1 MQIVHCAACA
11 KPPRV
16 ARMTRPVL
24 ALCAVLLAGIAH
36 AETFHGTLLPV
47 PAKGTL
53 DTATGFG
60 TLTAKKWVVTLN
72 PSSNGIAPQLEPVY
86 VFFGDVDRLAVPVGG
101 FRALRNGRLFKY
113 RKPDETR
120 GVRAMDLKAQR
131 DGRWL
136 VKLQIVGVDLST
148 LLLNP
153 TVCQSLAIVV
163 GDDDA
168 FEGLALE
175 RLGGRDGTRVK
186 AAGTCAASDWPWL

>member
-1 MQIVHCAACA
+1 
-11 KPPRV
+11 
-16 ARMTRPVL
+16 MTRFVL
-24 ALCAVLLAGIAH
+24 ALCLALLAQPVL

-53 DTATGFG
+53 DTHTGFAA
-60 TLTAKKWVVTLN
+60 LSAKKWVVTLN
-72 PSSNGIAPQLEPVY
+72 PGSNGIAPQLEPVY
-86 VFFGDVDRLAVPVGG
+86 VFFGDVDRLAVPVGA
-101 FRALRNGRLFKY
+101 FRTLRNGKLFKY

-136 VKLQIVGVDLST
+136 VKLQLVGVDLST

-153 TVCQSLAIVV
+153 TVCQSVALVV
-163 GDDDA
+163 GDDDF
-168 FEGLALE
+168 FEGLSLQ
-175 RLGGRDGTRVK
+175 RVGGRDGAKLK